1 MKHIMAVEAKLKL
14 LKSLKTKQTDQL
26 SKMAIAFET
35 AKSYLRAQPK
45 PTYNLID
52 IGKILDLVKED
63 SLNIFDAFGQESTRS
78 LLEASRG
85 GKIET
90 IVQNPIDQLSVDD
103 LEKIQGNINEINLS
117 YTNIMNLYVREVV
130 ELSLREREISDLE
143 KAL

>member
-1 MKHIMAVEAKLKL
+1 
-14 LKSLKTKQTDQL
+14 
-26 SKMAIAFET
+26 
-35 AKSYLRAQPK
+35 
-45 PTYNLID
+45 
-52 IGKILDLVKED
+52 LDLVKED
-63 SLNIFDAFGQESTRS
+63 SLKIFDAFGQESTRS
-78 LLEASRG
+78 LLEASGG

-117 YTNIMNLYVREVV
+117 YTNIMNLYVKEVV